1 MTIIFHQSS
10 TSSLLCY
17 YNGKLIENELNKSPT
32 VYPLDANYFD
42 VFSKKKTSLNF
53 KFNHVTKL
61 VNVMV

>member
-17 YNGKLIENELNKSPT
+17 YNGKLIKNELNKSPT

-42 VFSKKKTSLNF
+42 VFSKKK
-53 KFNHVTKL
+53 KQA
-61 VNVMV
+61 